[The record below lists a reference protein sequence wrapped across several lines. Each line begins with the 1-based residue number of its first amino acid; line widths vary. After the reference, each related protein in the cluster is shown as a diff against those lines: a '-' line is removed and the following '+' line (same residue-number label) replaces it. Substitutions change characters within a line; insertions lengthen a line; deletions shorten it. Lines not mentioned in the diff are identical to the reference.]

1 MTLVIALVIVL
12 IPLVAAETT
21 KALINYFVSSS
32 QESYVLKTPRELR
45 QQERR
50 KLVEA
55 FCQTTGQ
62 NAMPDPFHLAVIPSL
77 KILYCVTPKAAS
89 RQWRTM
95 LYQFN
100 KGLRG
105 NLRLNSFTADQ
116 QRQMLETYF
125 KFTFVREPFER
136 ILSSY
141 KDKFVNLRQIDRKI
155 REFHGREILKNFR
168 PDASKSALEKL
179 DDITFREF
187 IESLVI
193 KGSNKSTPVM
203 DWHWDN
209 YVNICGMCAV
219 NYDFI
224 GHYETFD
231 QDLADF
237 KEAAELSP
245 EETERFDAH
254 ANNKS
259 DTASS
264 LLSYYS
270 QIPIEWIDI
279 LGRLFRAN
287 FEMFNYDF
295 PGPLKSLFEETKGTQ

>member
-1 MTLVIALVIVL
+1 
-12 IPLVAAETT
+12 
-21 KALINYFVSSS
+21 
-32 QESYVLKTPRELR
+32 
-45 QQERR
+45 
-50 KLVEA
+50 
-55 FCQTTGQ
+55 
-62 NAMPDPFHLAVIPSL
+62 MPDPFHLAVIPSL

-89 RQWRTM
+89 RQWREM

-100 KGLRG
+100 KGLKG
-105 NLRLNSFTADQ
+105 NLRLKSFPPNQ
-116 QRQMLETYF
+116 QKQMLETYF

-136 ILSSY
+136 LLSAY
-141 KDKFVNLRQIDRKI
+141 KDKFVNRRQVNVDRKI
-155 REFHGREILKNFR
+155 REYHGREILKNFR
-168 PDASKSALEKL
+168 PNASKRALKKL

-187 IESLVI
+187 IQYLVT

-209 YVNICGMCAV
+209 YVNICGMCAI

-237 KEAAELSP
+237 KQGAGLSP
-245 EETERFDAH
+245 EDANKFNAR

-279 LGRLFRAN
+279 LGQLFRAN

-295 PGPLKSLFEETKGTQ
+295 PGPLESLFELKKITQ

>member
-1 MTLVIALVIVL
+1 
-12 IPLVAAETT
+12 
-21 KALINYFVSSS
+21 
-32 QESYVLKTPRELR
+32 
-45 QQERR
+45 
-50 KLVEA
+50 
-55 FCQTTGQ
+55 
-62 NAMPDPFHLAVIPSL
+62 MPDLFHLAVIPSL

-89 RQWRTM
+89 RQWREM

-100 KGLRG
+100 RGLRG
-105 NLRLNSFTADQ
+105 NLRLNSFSPNRQ
-116 QRQMLETYF
+116 KQMLETYF

-136 ILSSY
+136 ILSAY
-141 KDKFVNLRQIDRKI
+141 KDKFVHLRRVDGKT

-168 PDASKSALEKL
+168 PYVSKSALEKL
-179 DDITFREF
+179 NDITFREF
-187 IESLVI
+187 IEYLVT

-209 YVNICGMCAV
+209 YVNICGMCAI

-237 KEAAELSP
+237 KEAAGLSP
-245 EETERFDAH
+245 EEAERFDVQ

-270 QIPIEWIDI
+270 QIPIEWINI
-279 LGRLFRAN
+279 LGRLYRAN

-295 PGPLKSLFEETKGTQ
+295 PGPLKSLFESKKRKQRGRLLT

>member
-1 MTLVIALVIVL
+1 
-12 IPLVAAETT
+12 
-21 KALINYFVSSS
+21 
-32 QESYVLKTPRELR
+32 
-45 QQERR
+45 
-50 KLVEA
+50 
-55 FCQTTGQ
+55 
-62 NAMPDPFHLAVIPSL
+62 MPDLFHIEVIPSL

-89 RQWRTM
+89 RQWREM
-95 LYQFN
+95 LYQFHIKKRN
-100 KGLRG
+100 SR
-105 NLRLNSFTADQ
+105 LRLNSFPPDQ
-116 QRQMLETYF
+116 QKQMLETYF

-136 ILSSY
+136 ILSVY
-141 KDKFVNLRQIDRKI
+141 KDKFVNLRRVDREML
-155 REFHGREILKNFR
+155 EFHGREILKNFR
-168 PDASKSALEKL
+168 PNASKSALEKL

-187 IESLVI
+187 IEYLVT

-209 YVNICGMCAV
+209 FVNICGMCAI

-224 GHYETFD
+224 GHYETFN

-237 KEAAELSP
+237 KDAAGLSP
-245 EETERFDAH
+245 EEAERFDAH

-264 LLSYYS
+264 LVRYYS

-279 LGRLFRAN
+279 LGQLFRAN

-295 PGPLKSLFEETKGTQ
+295 PGPLKSLFA

>member
-1 MTLVIALVIVL
+1 M
-12 IPLVAAETT
+12 
-21 KALINYFVSSS
+21 
-32 QESYVLKTPRELR
+32 
-45 QQERR
+45 
-50 KLVEA
+50 
-55 FCQTTGQ
+55 
-62 NAMPDPFHLAVIPSL
+62 
-77 KILYCVTPKAAS
+77 
-89 RQWRTM
+89 W
-95 LYQFN
+95 
-100 KGLRG
+100 
-105 NLRLNSFTADQ
+105 
-116 QRQMLETYF
+116 ETYF

-136 ILSSY
+136 ILSAY
-141 KDKFVNLRQIDRKI
+141 KDKFVHLRRVDHKI
-155 REFHGREILKNFR
+155 LEFHGREILKNFR
-168 PDASKSALEKL
+168 PNASKSALGKL

-187 IESLVI
+187 IEYLVT

-219 NYDFI
+219 SYNFI

-245 EETERFDAH
+245 EEAERFDAH

-259 DTASS
+259 DTASA

-279 LGRLFRAN
+279 LGQLFKAN
-287 FEMFNYDF
+287 FEMFNYNF
-295 PGPLKSLFEETKGTQ
+295 PGPLKSLFE

>member
-1 MTLVIALVIVL
+1 
-12 IPLVAAETT
+12 
-21 KALINYFVSSS
+21 
-32 QESYVLKTPRELR
+32 
-45 QQERR
+45 
-50 KLVEA
+50 
-55 FCQTTGQ
+55 
-62 NAMPDPFHLAVIPSL
+62 MPDPFHLEVIPSL
-77 KILYCVTPKAAS
+77 KILYCVTPKVAS
-89 RQWRTM
+89 RQWRAM
-95 LYQFN
+95 VYQY
-100 KGLRG
+100 KGLRR
-105 NLRLNSFTADQ
+105 RLPLKSFPADQ
-116 QRQMLETYF
+116 QKQMLKTYF

-136 ILSSY
+136 ILSAY
-141 KDKFVNLRQIDRKI
+141 KDKFVHPRRVDRPI
-155 REFHGREILKNFR
+155 LEFHGREILKSFR
-168 PDASKSALEKL
+168 PNASKSALQKL
-179 DDITFREF
+179 DNITFHEF
-187 IESLVI
+187 IEYLVT

-224 GHYETFD
+224 GHYENFD

-245 EETERFDAH
+245 EEAESFDAR

-295 PGPLKSLFEETKGTQ
+295 PGPLKSLFE

>member
-1 MTLVIALVIVL
+1 MS
-12 IPLVAAETT
+12 IPSRL
-21 KALINYFVSSS
+21 
-32 QESYVLKTPRELR
+32 
-45 QQERR
+45 
-50 KLVEA
+50 
-55 FCQTTGQ
+55 
-62 NAMPDPFHLAVIPSL
+62 MMIPSL
-77 KILYCVTPKAAS
+77 KILYCVTPKVAS
-89 RQWRTM
+89 RQWRSM
-95 LYQFN
+95 LRRFN
-100 KGLRG
+100 KGLNVG
-105 NLRLNSFTADQ
+105 KFSSFPADQ
-116 QRQMLETYF
+116 QKQMLETYF

-136 ILSSY
+136 ILSAY
-141 KDKFVNLRQIDRKI
+141 KDKFLYPREEDHRLL
-155 REFHGREILKNFR
+155 EFHGSRILKSFR
-168 PDASKSALEKL
+168 PNASKSALEKL

-187 IESLVI
+187 IEYLVT
-193 KGSNKSTPVM
+193 KGSNESTRVM

-219 NYDFI
+219 SYDFI

-245 EETERFDAH
+245 EDAKRFGAH

-259 DTASS
+259 ETASS

-279 LGRLFRAN
+279 LGQLYRAS

-295 PGPLKSLFEETKGTQ
+295 PGPLKSLFESN